1 MPQGQQR
8 RNNARGRISPLSLPR
23 QDMLWTVTARTVN
36 DITIMPE
43 GGMDGLIGSGI
54 LNAEIVETGV
64 FANAQSLQS
73 FGIFLNFPSVPVGES
88 TLRITANDPA
98 VRNHSGGFLV
108 GAEVPV
114 NPPTPQPPSAML
126 TGFANAEAVMNQ
138 CVGGDSGLLYILLQT
153 PHNHEFYLAPTGP
166 YSSIVAQV
174 QSIGILGTANTD
186 ELWSVLWDGTAW
198 VMSQII

>member
-1 MPQGQQR
+1 
-8 RNNARGRISPLSLPR
+8 
-23 QDMLWTVTARTVN
+23 MLWTVTARTVN

-43 GGMDGLIGSGI
+43 GGMDGVIGSGI
-54 LNAEIVETGV
+54 LRAEIVETGV
-64 FANAQSLQS
+64 FANAQSIQS
-73 FGIFLNFPSVPVGES
+73 FGVFLNFPSVPIGES

-108 GAEVPV
+108 GAEMPV

-138 CVGGDSGLLYILLQT
+138 CVGGDSGVLYILLQT
-153 PHNHEFYLAPTGP
+153 PHTHEFYLAPTGA

-174 QSIGILGTANTD
+174 QSIGVLGTANAD

-198 VMSQII
+198 VMAQII